1 MTPERLAEIES
12 LVNSPDDSYIWYYED
27 YIRELLAGYR
37 ELVACV
43 QQVGP
48 WPQVYDTYFCNYCG
62 NDLTIG
68 HEAECVGVTI
78 AALLNRAHHD
88 PTQPEDD
95 EQHEPVEQAVVPPGI
110 R

>member
-48 WPQVYDTYFCNYCG
+48 WPQVYDTFFCNNCG
-62 NDLTIG
+62 NVLP
-68 HEAECVGVTI
+68 
-78 AALLNRAHHD
+78 N
-88 PTQPEDD
+88 
-95 EQHEPVEQAVVPPGI
+95 HEPDCAGVAIATHLQSPDPAE
-110 R
+110 